1 MIISVLF
8 LWASLWLLF
17 SILCLTVSVSR
28 LFIHTHIH
36 SFYPKVL
43 WVRKYSYRIIHFS
56 FPIPTCVSY
65 GVFITSFLLL
75 ILLDIM
81 QNILR
86 SCVFFLLNTWSLSLN
101 INEYFPN
108 DLMRYN
114 CTSVSKFFYNFFTI
128 LLAIFNSVRVFIL
141 FIYGYSTVSSY
152 PRPISYQKNIIIAF
166 FLYCTVLHWSF
177 MSPLQIMLRF
187 WICFFGIF
195 YLFLGFDDKYFSFNC
210 KHFSVYLQSFQHMS
224 FTVLFCTIYIHCK
237 QETILI
243 CNSIQAF
250 AFSISLTSSQF
261 FSRISLSFNYFQS
274 SYFLLCVPSLTLC
287 YYYHYYYNYSCLFS
301 FPLFRTL
308 SYPFGYLLY
317 IYFGL
322 HC

>member
-152 PRPISYQKNIIIAF
+152 PRRISYQKNIIIAF

-195 YLFLGFDDKYFSFNC
+195 YLFLGFDDNFF
-210 KHFSVYLQSFQHMS
+210 FFQ
-224 FTVLFCTIYIHCK
+224 L
-237 QETILI
+237 
-243 CNSIQAF
+243 QAF
-250 AFSISLTSSQF
+250 FCLLTIIPTHGIYSIILHHIYTLQTRNHIDMQFHTSICFLHLTHILSIF
-261 FSRISLSFNYFQS
+261 FAYLAQ
-274 SYFLLCVPSLTLC
+274 LQ
-287 YYYHYYYNYSCLFS
+287 LFS
-301 FPLFRTL
+301 KLIFFVVCP
-308 SYPFGYLLY
+308 
-317 IYFGL
+317 
-322 HC
+322 